1 MTTEQAL
8 HNILQEIRRQR
19 EKMNFTQEALAAQLG
34 YGQNAYSKMELGLT
48 ELRLGVYLD
57 ICRLL
62 HLDAA
67 QLIWAAV
74 R

>member
-1 MTTEQAL
+1 MTKEETLQHILEQL
-8 HNILQEIRRQR
+8 RRQR

-48 ELRLGVYLD
+48 ELKLGVYLD

-62 HLDAA
+62 RLDAA
-67 QLIWAAV
+67 EVIWEAL

>member
-1 MTTEQAL
+1 
-8 HNILQEIRRQR
+8 
-19 EKMNFTQEALAAQLG
+19 MNFTQEALAAQLG

-48 ELRLGVYLD
+48 ELKLGVYLD

-62 HLDAA
+62 RLDAA
-67 QLIWAAV
+67 EVIWEAL

>member
-1 MTTEQAL
+1 MTTEETLQ
-8 HNILQEIRRQR
+8 HILEQLRRQR

-48 ELRLGVYLD
+48 ELKLGVYLD

-62 HLDAA
+62 RLDAA
-67 QLIWAAV
+67 EVIWEAL